1 MKLVSKLEL
10 KFKGNSQSFWH
21 DNHLP
26 RRQQATV
33 LSGTQPKGH
42 LGDVVLSCFSPGIK
56 HRSTEHNSS
65 LMVSESEFESDQ
77 DTLFS
82 RERMERGSLN
92 GSARNGASFGYC
104 AKDR

>member
-1 MKLVSKLEL
+1 M
-10 KFKGNSQSFWH
+10 
-21 DNHLP
+21 
-26 RRQQATV
+26 V
-33 LSGTQPKGH
+33 LSSRS
-42 LGDVVLSCFSPGIK
+42 SCFSPGIK

-82 RERMERGSLN
+82 RERMERGILKGSLN
-92 GSARNGASFGYC
+92 GSARNGASFGYY